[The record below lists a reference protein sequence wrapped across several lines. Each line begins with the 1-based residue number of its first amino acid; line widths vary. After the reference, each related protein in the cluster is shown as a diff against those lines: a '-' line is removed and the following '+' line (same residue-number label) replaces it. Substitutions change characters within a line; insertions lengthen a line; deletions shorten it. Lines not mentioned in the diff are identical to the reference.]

1 MYCPICSAIV
11 ASNQKFCRTCG
22 FGLEK
27 TVLAVSEQLPSEL
40 GENLRDR
47 KNKLE
52 RLGVVA
58 LSIFGTG
65 LLGLLLYLVGNK
77 LMLSQGKIVAALG
90 ILAFIVIM
98 GSGLLS
104 VILFAKANE
113 VKEESGK
120 RRLRKPENLTGSQ
133 GTEKLLPHGQRTP
146 MASVTERTTELL
158 GVEAK
163 GAPRE

>member
-27 TVLAVSEQLPSEL
+27 TVLAISEQLPGEL
-40 GENLRDR
+40 DENLRDR
-47 KNKLE
+47 KTKLE

-58 LSIFGTG
+58 LSIFGAG

-120 RRLRKPENLTGSQ
+120 RRLQPSDGLISAQRP
-133 GTEKLLPHGQRTP
+133 KLSPHGERQP
-146 MASVTERTTELL
+146 MGSVTERTTELL
-158 GVEAK
+158 HAEKDGD
-163 GAPRE
+163 

>member
-40 GENLRDR
+40 HENLRDR

-65 LLGLLLYLVGNK
+65 LLGLLVYLVGNK

-113 VKEESGK
+113 VKEGPGK
-120 RRLRKPENLTGSQ
+120 RRLQPSDGLISAQRP
-133 GTEKLLPHGQRTP
+133 KLSTAGERPP
-146 MASVTERTTELL
+146 MVSVTERTTELL
-158 GVEAK
+158 HAEKDGD
-163 GAPRE
+163 